1 MCSMHTKSK
10 WEAGVDTQK
19 GMYFGLSGGSGG
31 CGGVFQKTFLVR
43 DEGGVFRGGWWCFG
57 LVGGIF
63 N

>member
-1 MCSMHTKSK
+1 MHTKSK
-10 WEAGVDTQK
+10 WEADTQK
-19 GMYFGLSGGSGG
+19 GMYFGLSGG

>member
-10 WEAGVDTQK
+10 WEADTQK
-19 GMYFGLSGGSGG
+19 GMYFGLSGG